1 MKKKLIVTV
10 LFLTLLFVS
19 ATPVHAIQLPL
30 ELSRSRVSYYRAEN
44 ISLVSFHANLR
55 VRTGF
60 TSVNT
65 QMVIRNDGLSEVD
78 LLIGI
83 PSLMD
88 SVVTVKQIS
97 VVIEGN
103 AQRLTNRRSV
113 QNPEFPDIFLPPVW
127 STFPIKLAPG
137 ESKVIESAYTIDNKI
152 EELGQQTIFF
162 PLSFLKFWEIPI
174 KYLQIV
180 ADLDFYPPY
189 VFEPNPSLL
198 PMKYEGGGRLLWQLT
213 DVKDPQDLTI
223 HFTPVEVCVANY
235 LNREAGNNNEIK
247 NIVTLFQ
254 RKDYDTAVDAIT
266 SYLTD
271 NPDAELKTELEFV
284 KALCHL
290 ALYQPGMALDILDR
304 IENSPVFS
312 DQLSN
317 TVRNKMIYDKA
328 FLLGLKG
335 NEEEV
340 LEYLKQVQPSLKNNI
355 IFSNWV
361 GEEINRLSPPPA
373 VEEPPEPP
381 SEPEQTE
388 PEEEK
393 KTDTSKTIQYVQIF
407 GYDVPVEFLFIGILA
422 LIIIIYIIRSR
433 RKRKRNRYLF

>member
-1 MKKKLIVTV
+1 M
-10 LFLTLLFVS
+10 
-19 ATPVHAIQLPL
+19 
-30 ELSRSRVSYYRAEN
+30 
-44 ISLVSFHANLR
+44 
-55 VRTGF
+55 
-60 TSVNT
+60 
-65 QMVIRNDGLSEVD
+65 
-78 LLIGI
+78 
-83 PSLMD
+83 
-88 SVVTVKQIS
+88 
-97 VVIEGN
+97 
-103 AQRLTNRRSV
+103 
-113 QNPEFPDIFLPPVW
+113 
-127 STFPIKLAPG
+127 
-137 ESKVIESAYTIDNKI
+137 
-152 EELGQQTIFF
+152 
-162 PLSFLKFWEIPI
+162 
-174 KYLQIV
+174 
-180 ADLDFYPPY
+180 
-189 VFEPNPSLL
+189 
-198 PMKYEGGGRLLWQLT
+198 WQLT